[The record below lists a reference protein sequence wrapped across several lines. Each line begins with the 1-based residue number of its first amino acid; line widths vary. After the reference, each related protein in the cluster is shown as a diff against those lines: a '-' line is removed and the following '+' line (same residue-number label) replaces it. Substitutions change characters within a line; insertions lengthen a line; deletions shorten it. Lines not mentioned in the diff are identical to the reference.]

1 MLRDKSRESSKGL
14 GPRGPQGVSAWLLLA
29 TPEHRPCLSLG
40 GEGGKGATG
49 CMAEEECGEQGW
61 VTP

>member
-40 GEGGKGATG
+40 GEGGEGG
-49 CMAEEECGEQGW
+49 HRLHG
-61 VTP
+61 